1 MDRDRPAAR
10 TAADGAEPGQPEEGF
25 AVPVEDKPASGVVGP
40 VPAGTRTRDAPRP
53 AAVAGALVGT
63 GALLGAGATAT
74 ASRLLRRRQPV
85 G

>member
-1 MDRDRPAAR
+1 M
-10 TAADGAEPGQPEEGF
+10 
-25 AVPVEDKPASGVVGP
+25 PVEDKPAGSGVVGP
-40 VPAGTRTRDAPRP
+40 APAGARTAREAPRP

-63 GALLGAGATAT
+63 GALLGVGATAT